1 MSQQIIEVL
10 DYLFEKF
17 GIAIDW
23 TAENVMPYVQE
34 LAGKIVTYNVV
45 TEALWIGLPFITI
58 IGCCIYACI
67 LYRSYKVCNFTKSK
81 TMLFDVITNYN
92 GDFKRSEMSCF
103 GGTLAM
109 IFGFLALL
117 AVITIGVHI
126 GDLLKWIFIP
136 ELQLVEYISNL
147 VNTVQ
152 M

>member
-23 TAENVMPYVQE
+23 TAENIMPYVQE

-45 TEALWIGLPFITI
+45 IEALWIGLPVIAI
-58 IGCCIYACI
+58 VGCCIYAGI
-67 LYRSYKVCNFTKSK
+67 SYRSYKVCNFTKSK

-103 GGTLAM
+103 GNTLAM
-109 IFGFLALL
+109 IFGLIALF
-117 AVITIGVHI
+117 AVIAIGVHI

-136 ELQLVEYISNL
+136 ELQLIEYISNL